1 MSLHNVKEILSGL
14 PFGPATGAATGGA
27 HTGAGAYAVGKG
39 HIGAETG
46 AVAAFNVHNME
57 FVQGVVGAAED
68 EGAPVILMIG
78 EPMIPFA
85 GLDMLVAICRKAAE
99 ASSVPMAIALDHGK
113 KRENIQRCIEL
124 GVSVMF
130 DGSHL
135 PFEENIAL
143 TKEYAALAHAAG
155 VSIEGEIGA
164 IGGAEDD
171 DVDGAASLTDPMQAI
186 EFAERTGV
194 DGLAISI
201 GNRHGF
207 YKRPPLLN
215 MEILSQV
222 ATVVRMPIVL
232 HGGSDVPD
240 AEIRKAIRCGI
251 RKVNVGT
258 ELKYAFF
265 STLKER
271 LNQDPMP
278 YQPPAVLAQAR
289 AAIRE
294 LARSKIR
301 LFRSAWEVRT

>member
-1 MSLHNVKEILSGL
+1 MSLHNVEEILSGL
-14 PFGPATGAATGGA
+14 PGAA
-27 HTGAGAYAVGKG
+27 GAGAGFYEVRSMTHAVDEAYAVGE
-39 HIGAETG
+39 AC

-68 EGAPVILMIG
+68 EGSPVILMIG

-130 DGSHL
+130 DGSNL
-135 PFEENIAL
+135 PFQDNIAL

-164 IGGAEDD
+164 IGGAEDE

-194 DGLAISI
+194 DALAISI

-215 MEILSQV
+215 MEILSMV
-222 ATVVRMPIVL
+222 AAAVRMPIVL

-289 AAIRE
+289 AAVRE

-301 LFRSAWEVRT
+301 LFRSAWEVRA